1 MVGSLVHSSRLSVSF
16 LDSLMGER
24 GVVRPSLALARP
36 PYTLSSPQL
45 VPGGEAGDRGPDLQN
60 LGSSLEELA
69 RPAGSEGERGGPRG
83 EEGEGQRD
91 SSLGALSPLMAGGAA
106 PSTDLDL
113 PPPLGEGDLDL
124 RTRLEPKLELCT
136 KNCLNK
142 ELELSISTFDL
153 GIWDLSSRFTFW
165 KLDRLEKEK
174 SLVSEHLREL
184 VLSEETAETPVNMKC
199 WANLATPPG
208 AGKRTS
214 HLR

>member
-91 SSLGALSPLMAGGAA
+91 SSLGALSTLMAGGAA

-124 RTRLEPKLELCT
+124 RTRLEPKLEL
-136 KNCLNK
+136 
-142 ELELSISTFDL
+142 FDL

-184 VLSEETAETPVNMKC
+184 VLSEETAETPEVKE
-199 WANLATPPG
+199 
-208 AGKRTS
+208 
-214 HLR
+214 